1 MDDKNIVQLKTNS
14 WTKEHE
20 KILVDWGD
28 KAMCYRWLH
37 SKSHNI
43 YNKVNAYFTIPVI
56 IMSTLT

>member
-1 MDDKNIVQLKTNS
+1 MDDKNMLHLKPNT

-43 YNKVNAYFTIPVI
+43 YNKVNTTWQY
-56 IMSTLT
+56 